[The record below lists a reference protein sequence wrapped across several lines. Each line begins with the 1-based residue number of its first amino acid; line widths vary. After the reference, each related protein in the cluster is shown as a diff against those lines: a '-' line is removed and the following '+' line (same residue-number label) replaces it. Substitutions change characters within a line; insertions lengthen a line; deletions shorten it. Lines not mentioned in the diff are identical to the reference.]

1 MAGLPSKAGR
11 LAGGWILSNT
21 SLNSASPILFYL
33 ILYIFFLN
41 SCMYGGRAPKG
52 VELCNKL
59 NRYVCMYVF
68 KATFLPAIHRPRIFE
83 EVPSYH
89 CSKKDEPT
97 I

>member
-1 MAGLPSKAGR
+1 
-11 LAGGWILSNT
+11 
-21 SLNSASPILFYL
+21 
-33 ILYIFFLN
+33 
-41 SCMYGGRAPKG
+41 MYGGRAPKG
-52 VELCNKL
+52 VELCNKV
-59 NRYVCMYVF
+59 NVCMYVF

>member
-52 VELCNKL
+52 VELCNKVNL
-59 NRYVCMYVF
+59 CMYVF
-68 KATFLPAIHRPRIFE
+68 
-83 EVPSYH
+83 
-89 CSKKDEPT
+89 
-97 I
+97 